1 MVSDR
6 DDRKGP
12 TRSFFCARSWRVSAF
27 AGGDATRIWTE
38 IHMKNLIQQ
47 FVAAANAFDVEAALA
62 LFAPDAVIDDVDVGE
77 KFENTAGVRKY
88 LESFFVGYHTASKL
102 ESVDVFNDRQA
113 KAQLDFT
120 GDFGHETGALD
131 ITTNAD
137 GLIVTVHASLDE

>member
-1 MVSDR
+1 
-6 DDRKGP
+6 
-12 TRSFFCARSWRVSAF
+12 
-27 AGGDATRIWTE
+27 
-38 IHMKNLIQQ
+38 MKNLIQQ